1 MRMAKQGLRKV
12 QNDEEGLG
20 ARLQNHIQS
29 QTLECPLNRLDL
41 RDGFAA
47 NLNFYYSTTPMGT

>member
-1 MRMAKQGLRKV
+1 MVKQGPRKV

-20 ARLQNHIQS
+20 ARLKNHIQS
-29 QTLECPLNRLDL
+29 QTLKCLLTGFDL

-47 NLNFYYSTTPMGT
+47 NLNF